1 MKIQHTITEL
11 IFMHATVMCNC
22 VLAVFFFSNGEGIT
36 GKGREGVE
44 RERNRVLNYCNILQI
59 LLIAG
64 TERSLFGF

>member
-44 RERNRVLNYCNILQI
+44 WRERE
-59 LLIAG
+59 
-64 TERSLFGF
+64 TEF